1 MVENKQQI
9 NCVKHKIKFKK
20 IKSKASQVCHSIS
33 HEQLLRNFN
42 TVVKR
47 LTVLNSF
54 VLQQ

>member
-1 MVENKQQI
+1 MENKQQI
-9 NCVKHKIKFKK
+9 NCVKHKIKKK
-20 IKSKASQVCHSIS
+20 KKVKQARFVIAS
-33 HEQLLRNFN
+33 HEQLLRNSN